1 LPYNIIDIR
10 DTLYSGDLNTYIDTI
25 YQVDDEISR
34 LMILGH
40 NPSISM
46 LSYLLTNKE
55 VNKMKTAS
63 MLGLEIMNNKWLN
76 FDLKPK
82 KTLFFFSPE

>member
-1 LPYNIIDIR
+1 
-10 DTLYSGDLNTYIDTI
+10 
-25 YQVDDEISR
+25 
-34 LMILGH
+34 
-40 NPSISM
+40 M

-63 MLGLEIMNNKWLN
+63 MLGLEIMNNKWLH

-82 KTLFFFSPE
+82 KILFFFSPE